1 MQFSNGPDKTG
12 PSRDIQTP
20 ATDCKEAG
28 NMTVNT
34 MVVVTLGA
42 GEAGW
47 DEAGGRTPG
56 MTSRF

>member
-1 MQFSNGPDKTG
+1 MRFSNGPDKTG

-20 ATDCKEAG
+20 ATDCKELG
-28 NMTVNT
+28 STTVNAT
-34 MVVVTLGA
+34 VAVTLGA

-47 DEAGGRTPG
+47 DEAGGRAPG